1 MRAVIQ
7 RVSKASVTIEN
18 KVFSKIN
25 KGLLVLLGVGLIDS
39 EEDVQWL
46 VKKIASMRLFPSDKG
61 NVDLSIIDI
70 DAEILVISQFT
81 LFASTKKGNRPS
93 FLHSAKPDVA
103 KPLYE
108 KFVVE
113 LEKTIQKPV
122 QTGVFGADMQVD
134 LCNDGPIT
142 ICVDTKNKE

>member
-1 MRAVIQ
+1 MRVVIQ

-46 VKKIASMRLFPSDKG
+46 VKKIANMRLFPSDKG

-108 KFVVE
+108 KFVAE

>member
-46 VKKIASMRLFPSDKG
+46 VKKIANMRLFPSGKG

-108 KFVVE
+108 KFVAE

>member
-46 VKKIASMRLFPSDKG
+46 VKKIANMRLFPSDKG

-108 KFVVE
+108 KFVAE

>member
-7 RVSKASVTIEN
+7 RVSKGSVTIEN

-46 VKKIASMRLFPSDKG
+46 VKKIANMRLFPSDKG

-108 KFVVE
+108 KFVAE